1 MPNEPAGTNDFVYP
15 GMIEVRENDSIDTAM
30 NAARGEI
37 TNPIARDILPDL
49 DFDAGDAADAPD
61 PVPESFLQLTGA
73 DGDTDAGTSEVYEID
88 SDTGKA
94 ERRVIAIYGFEAVEN
109 ADLVDRIRFLGSDG
123 QVFERAHVEGL
134 DAGGENPV
142 DRQKTLNSP
151 ILFDVQDNGS
161 VEFVHKE
168 ITDGEEV
175 RIKLLGV
182 TVEKQGRRVGSRS

>member
-49 DFDAGDAADAPD
+49 DFDAGDAAEAPD
-61 PVPESFLQLTGA
+61 PVPESFLQITGA
-73 DGDTDAGTSEVYEID
+73 ADPGTSEVYEID

-134 DAGGENPV
+134 DTEGDNPV

-161 VEFVHKE
+161 VEFVHKD
-168 ITDGEEV
+168 ITEDEEV

>member
-49 DFDAGDAADAPD
+49 DFDAGAADDAPD
-61 PVPESFLQLTGA
+61 TVPESFLQLTGGT
-73 DGDTDAGTSEVYEID
+73 DGTDAGTSEVYEID

-134 DAGGENPV
+134 DTEGDNPV

-161 VEFVHKE
+161 VEFVHKD
-168 ITDGEEV
+168 ITEDEEV

>member
-49 DFDAGDAADAPD
+49 DFDAGDAAEAPD
-61 PVPESFLQLTGA
+61 PVPESFLQITGA
-73 DGDTDAGTSEVYEID
+73 ADPGTSEVYEID

-134 DAGGENPV
+134 DTEGDNPV

-168 ITDGEEV
+168 IEEDEEV